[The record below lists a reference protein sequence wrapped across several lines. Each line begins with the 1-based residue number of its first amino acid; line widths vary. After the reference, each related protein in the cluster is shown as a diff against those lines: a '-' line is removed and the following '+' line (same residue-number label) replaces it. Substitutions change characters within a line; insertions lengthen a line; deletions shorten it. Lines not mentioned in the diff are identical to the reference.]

1 MKTKITEKIGKFV
14 DDITTLD
21 VLTLS
26 GNITLTPDPASQ
38 DGAAPVDANANAP
51 AAASAKELDWDTYF
65 ASVITKLKNPTDD
78 SKLEV
83 VAYTHTELDA
93 DSVNYYRTADGEDSL
108 RNLHIRTVESATKA
122 RLEAVAA
129 FARVFK

>member
-14 DDITTLD
+14 EDITTLD
-21 VLTLS
+21 VLTLT
-26 GNITLTPDPASQ
+26 GNITLTPDTAGSTPAPT
-38 DGAAPVDANANAP
+38 DTTTTTPP
-51 AAASAKELDWDTYF
+51 AEAKELNWDTYF
-65 ASVITKLKNPTDD
+65 ASVIATLKNPSED

-108 RNLHIRTVESATKA
+108 RDLHIRTVESATKA